1 MRPFRFCRLEA
12 DTELKSFKSID
23 DDLNDFLL
31 SDAKNYAEE
40 LLAVTY
46 LMIDA
51 ETDDIIAY
59 YSLLNDQIRFTEEN
73 KSVRNRINRQI
84 PFSKQR
90 THYPAVKIGRLAVA
104 EAYAHQ
110 GVGQAIL
117 ESIKYKFSHGNR
129 TGCRFITLDAY
140 AHAVEFYEKCGFR
153 LFTEKDAGEETR
165 LMYFDLKTFK

>member
-1 MRPFRFCRLEA
+1 MEA

-31 SDAKNYAEE
+31 NDAKNYAEE

-59 YSLLNDQIRFTEEN
+59 YSLLNDQIRFTEDD
-73 KSVRNRINRQI
+73 KPVRNRINRSI
-84 PFSKQR
+84 PFTKQR

-110 GVGQAIL
+110 GIGQAIL
-117 ESIKYKFSHGNR
+117 ESIKYKFTHGNR
-129 TGCRFITLDAY
+129 TQDVGSSPWMHTPTPLVSMRS
-140 AHAVEFYEKCGFR
+140 AVSDCLLTQTPEK
-153 LFTEKDAGEETR
+153 KPD
-165 LMYFDLKTFK
+165 